1 MSKLRRSMLFIPG
14 ANAAMLSTAFI
25 YRPDSIMFD
34 LEDAVALR
42 EKDTA
47 RMLVFHALQHP
58 MYQDIETVVRIN
70 PLSTPFGL
78 LDLEAAVRAGV
89 DVIRLPKTD
98 TPEDIDELEGHLARI
113 ERECGREPGSTR
125 VMAAIESAIGVINA
139 VALREKDTARML
151 VFHALQHPMYQDIET
166 VVRINPLS
174 TPFGLLDLEAAVRAG
189 VDVIRLP
196 KTDTPD
202 DIYELE
208 GHLVRIEQECG
219 REVGSTRV
227 MAAIESAVGVINAV
241 AIARS
246 SPRLIGIALAAFDYV
261 MDMQTE
267 RGDGTELFYAR
278 CAVLHAARAAGI
290 DAFDVV
296 WSDVNDE
303 AGFLREVDL
312 IRKMGFNGKSLINP
326 RQIDLLHNAYAPTQE
341 EVDHAKRVIEA
352 AEEGE
357 RNGLGVVSL
366 NGKMVDAPIINHAQV
381 VLERAAAS
389 GVRR

>member
-1 MSKLRRSMLFIPG
+1 MKKLRRSMLFLPG

-47 RMLVFHALQHP
+47 RVLVFHALQHP
-58 MYQDIETVVRIN
+58 MYRDIETVVRIN
-70 PLSTPFGL
+70 PLNTPFGL
-78 LDLEAAVRAGV
+78 DDLEAVVRAGV
-89 DVIRLPKTD
+89 DVVRLPKTD
-98 TPEDIDELEGHLARI
+98 TPEDIFLLESHLERI
-113 ERECGREPGSTR
+113 EKACGREPGST
-125 VMAAIESAIGVINA
+125 
-139 VALREKDTARML
+139 KL
-151 VFHALQHPMYQDIET
+151 V
-166 VVRINPLS
+166 
-174 TPFGLLDLEAAVRAG
+174 
-189 VDVIRLP
+189 
-196 KTDTPD
+196 
-202 DIYELE
+202 
-208 GHLVRIEQECG
+208 
-219 REVGSTRV
+219 
-227 MAAIESAVGVINAV
+227 AAIESAVGVINAV

-296 WSDVNDE
+296 WSDVNNE
-303 AGFLREVDL
+303 AGFLREVEL

-326 RQIDLLHNAYAPTQE
+326 RQIELLHNAYAPTQD
-341 EVDHAKRVIEA
+341 EVDYARRVIA
-352 AEEGE
+352 AADEGE
-357 RNGLGVVSL
+357 RNGLGVVTL
-366 NGKMVDAPIINHAQV
+366 NGKMIDAPIINHAQV
-381 VLERAAAS
+381 VLERATAS

>member
-1 MSKLRRSMLFIPG
+1 MNKLRRSMLFLPG
-14 ANAAMLSTAFI
+14 SSAAMLSTAFV

-42 EKDTA
+42 EKDSA
-47 RMLVFHALQHP
+47 RLLVFHALQHP

-70 PLSTPFGL
+70 PLNTPFGL
-78 LDLEAAVRAGV
+78 ADLEAAVRAGV

-98 TPEDIDELEGHLARI
+98 APEDILQLEEHLVRI
-113 ERECGREPGSTR
+113 EHECGREP
-125 VMAAIESAIGVINA
+125 
-139 VALREKDTARML
+139 
-151 VFHALQHPMYQDIET
+151 
-166 VVRINPLS
+166 
-174 TPFGLLDLEAAVRAG
+174 
-189 VDVIRLP
+189 
-196 KTDTPD
+196 
-202 DIYELE
+202 
-208 GHLVRIEQECG
+208 
-219 REVGSTRV
+219 GSTRV

-241 AIARS
+241 AIACS

-303 AGFLREVDL
+303 AGFLHEVDV
-312 IRKMGFNGKSLINP
+312 IRRMGFNGKSLINP
-326 RQIDLLHNAYAPTQE
+326 RQIDLLHNAYAPTLQE
-341 EVDHAKRVIEA
+341 VEHARLVTEA
-352 AEEGE
+352 AVEGE

-366 NGKMVDAPIINHAQV
+366 NGKMVDAPIINHARR

>member
-1 MSKLRRSMLFIPG
+1 MKKLRRSMLFLPG
-14 ANAAMLSTAFI
+14 ANAAMLSNSFI

-47 RMLVFHALQHP
+47 RLLVFHALQHP
-58 MYQDIETVVRIN
+58 MYEDIETVVRIN
-70 PLSTPFGL
+70 PLNTPFGL
-78 LDLEAAVRAGV
+78 KDLEAVVRAGV
-89 DVIRLPKTD
+89 DVVRLPKTD
-98 TPEDIDELEGHLARI
+98 TPEDIYELERHLERI
-113 ERECGREPGSTR
+113 EMACGREIGSTK

-139 VALREKDTARML
+139 VA
-151 VFHALQHPMYQDIET
+151 
-166 VVRINPLS
+166 
-174 TPFGLLDLEAAVRAG
+174 
-189 VDVIRLP
+189 
-196 KTDTPD
+196 
-202 DIYELE
+202 
-208 GHLVRIEQECG
+208 
-219 REVGSTRV
+219 
-227 MAAIESAVGVINAV
+227 
-241 AIARS
+241 IARS
-246 SPRLIGIALAAFDYV
+246 SQRLIGIALAAFDYV

-303 AGFLREVDL
+303 AGFLREVNL

-326 RQIDLLHNAYAPTQE
+326 RQIDLLHNAYAPTQH
-341 EVDHAKRVIEA
+341 EVDHAKLVIEA

-366 NGKMVDAPIINHAQV
+366 NGKMIDGPIINHARM

>member
-1 MSKLRRSMLFIPG
+1 MKKLRRSMLFLPG

-47 RMLVFHALQHP
+47 RLLVFHALQHP
-58 MYQDIETVVRIN
+58 MYRDIETVVRIN
-70 PLSTPFGL
+70 PLNTPFGL
-78 LDLEAAVRAGV
+78 QDLEAVVRAGV
-89 DVIRLPKTD
+89 DVVRLPKTD
-98 TPEDIDELEGHLARI
+98 TPEDIDELENHLARI
-113 ERECGREPGSTR
+113 ELACGREVGSTR

-139 VALREKDTARML
+139 VA
-151 VFHALQHPMYQDIET
+151 
-166 VVRINPLS
+166 
-174 TPFGLLDLEAAVRAG
+174 
-189 VDVIRLP
+189 
-196 KTDTPD
+196 
-202 DIYELE
+202 
-208 GHLVRIEQECG
+208 
-219 REVGSTRV
+219 
-227 MAAIESAVGVINAV
+227 
-241 AIARS
+241 IARS
-246 SPRLIGIALAAFDYV
+246 SQRLIGIALAAFDYV

-303 AGFLREVDL
+303 AGFLREVAL
-312 IRKMGFNGKSLINP
+312 VRKMGFNGKSLINP
-326 RQIDLLHNAYAPTQE
+326 RQIDLLHNAYAPTQQ
-341 EVDHAKRVIEA
+341 EVDHAKRVIAA

-366 NGKMVDAPIINHAQV
+366 NGKMIDAPIINHAQM

-389 GVRR
+389 GVRH